1 MNHKQKMW
9 LLPYLLILFEIAVY
23 LSNDMYLPSMPAIAR
38 DLSLTQEQTQ
48 STLTLWFLG
57 ASALQFILGPLS
69 DRYGRRPIIVIGAL
83 YFVLSSAACAM
94 AHSLT
99 ILLIARFIQ
108 GSAICS
114 ILVAGYAAIHE
125 LFKTKEA
132 IKILALMGAITILAP
147 AFGPLFGAL
156 IVQFYSWRYIF
167 WFLALLGTLSFISL
181 FIYMPESNQNKHK
194 LHVKTIA
201 HDYAK
206 IISNKE
212 FMLPC
217 ISYCILVGVFFL
229 WMFEAPFLM
238 MEVYGAS
245 TLYYGVSQIFI
256 FGCFFVGAELTNL
269 LLNRYDLGK
278 LVKIAT
284 LAVLLGTIIFAVTA
298 KIYDNMLISIM
309 CLMLISTGSSML
321 FGPLNRLAIEACDQ
335 PMGRRTAVFSTMM
348 SLFGA
353 LCGWILTLITVN
365 NLATIS
371 ILIIACVTIATV
383 TLLLTKVP
391 LLDSNEF

>member
-1 MNHKQKMW
+1 MNHKQKIW

-23 LSNDMYLPSMPAIAR
+23 LSNDMYLPSMPAIAQ
-38 DLSLTQEQTQ
+38 DLALTQEQTQ
-48 STLTLWFLG
+48 NTLTFWFLG

-69 DRYGRRPIIVIGAL
+69 DRYGRRPIILIGAAS
-83 YFVLSSAACAM
+83 FVLSSAACAV
-94 AHSLT
+94 AQTLP
-99 ILLIARFIQ
+99 LLLMARFIQ

-114 ILVAGYAAIHE
+114 VLVAGYAAIHE
-125 LFKTKEA
+125 LFKTKAA
-132 IKILALMGAITILAP
+132 IKILALMAAITILAP
-147 AFGPLFGAL
+147 AFGPLVGAL

-167 WFLALLGTLSFISL
+167 WFLASIGFLSFVLL
-181 FIYMPESNQNKHK
+181 FIFMPESNQHKHKHK
-194 LHVKTIA
+194 LHIKTIA
-201 HDYAK
+201 NDYMK

-217 ISYCILVGVFFL
+217 ISYCLLVGVFFL

-238 MEVYGAS
+238 MKAYGAS

-256 FGCFFVGAELTNL
+256 FGCFFVGAKLTDL

-284 LAVLLGTIIFAVTA
+284 LSALLGTILFAITA
-298 KIYDNMLISIM
+298 KIFDSMLLSIM
-309 CLMLISTGSSML
+309 CLMLISTGASML
-321 FGPLNRLAIEACDQ
+321 FAPLNRFSIEACNQ

-353 LCGWILTLITVN
+353 LCGWSLTFVTVN
-365 NLATIS
+365 SLSAISVLIIICMSLAT
-371 ILIIACVTIATV
+371 L

-391 LLDSNEF
+391 LLETD

>member
-1 MNHKQKMW
+1 MNHKQKIW
-9 LLPYLLILFEIAVY
+9 LLPYLLILFEIVVY

-38 DLSLTQEQTQ
+38 DLALTQEQTQ

-83 YFVLSSAACAM
+83 SFVLSSAACAM
-94 AHSLT
+94 AYTLPL
-99 ILLIARFIQ
+99 LLISRFIQ

-147 AFGPLFGAL
+147 AFGPLVGAL

-167 WFLALLGTLSFISL
+167 WLLTAIGALSFISL
-181 FIYMPESNQNKHK
+181 FIYMPESNQNRHK
-194 LHVKTIA
+194 LHIKTIA
-201 HDYAK
+201 RDYIK
-206 IISNKE
+206 ILSNKE

-238 MEVYGAS
+238 MEIYGAS
-245 TLYYGVSQIFI
+245 TLYYGASQIFI

-284 LAVLLGTIIFAVTA
+284 ATILLGTVIFAVTA
-298 KIYDNMLISIM
+298 KIYDSMFISII

-321 FGPLNRLAIEACDQ
+321 FGPLNRLAIEACNQ
-335 PMGRRTAVFSTMM
+335 PMGRRTAVFSTML

-365 NLATIS
+365 TLSAIS
-371 ILIIACVTIATV
+371 ILIIVCVATATV

-391 LLDSNEF
+391 LLDKD

>member
-1 MNHKQKMW
+1 MW

-83 YFVLSSAACAM
+83 SFVISSAACAM
-94 AHSLT
+94 AQSLT

-132 IKILALMGAITILAP
+132 IKILALMAAITILAP
-147 AFGPLFGAL
+147 AFGPLLGAL

-167 WFLALLGTLSFISL
+167 WFLAGIGLLSFILL
-181 FIYMPESNQNKHK
+181 FIYMPESNQAKHK
-194 LHVKTIA
+194 LHIKTITK
-201 HDYAK
+201 DYIK
-206 IISNKE
+206 IVSNKE

-217 ISYCILVGVFFL
+217 ISYCLLVGVFFL

-245 TLYYGVSQIFI
+245 TLYYGISQIFI
-256 FGCFFVGAELTNL
+256 FGCFFVGSELTNW
-269 LLNRYDLGK
+269 LLNRYELGV

-284 LAVLLGTIIFAVTA
+284 ITALFGTVIFAVTA
-298 KIYDNMLISIM
+298 KIYDSMLFSVI
-309 CLMLISTGSSML
+309 CLMLISTGVAML
-321 FGPLNRLAIEACDQ
+321 FAPLNRLAIEACNQ
-335 PMGRRTAVFSTMM
+335 PMGRRTAVFSTML

-353 LCGWILTLITVN
+353 LCGWVLTLITVET
-365 NLATIS
+365 LATIS
-371 ILIIACVTIATV
+371 VLITACMGIATF

-391 LLDSNEF
+391 LVDPD

>member
-1 MNHKQKMW
+1 MNHKQKIW
-9 LLPYLLILFEIAVY
+9 LLPYLLILFETVVY

-38 DLSLTQEQTQ
+38 DLGLTQEQTQ

-83 YFVLSSAACAM
+83 SFVLSSAACAV
-94 AHSLT
+94 AHTLPL
-99 ILLIARFIQ
+99 LLIARFIQ

-132 IKILALMGAITILAP
+132 IKILALMAAITILAP

-167 WFLALLGTLSFISL
+167 WFLAAIGSLSFISL
-181 FIYMPESNQNKHK
+181 FIYMPESNHNKHK
-194 LHVKTIA
+194 LHIKTIA
-201 HDYAK
+201 RDYMK
-206 IISNKE
+206 ILSNKE

-217 ISYCILVGVFFL
+217 ISYCLLVGVFFL

-256 FGCFFVGAELTNL
+256 FGCFFIGAELTNW
-269 LLNRYDLGK
+269 LLNKYDLGI
-278 LVKIAT
+278 LVKTAT
-284 LAVLLGTIIFAVTA
+284 LAALLGTIIFAVTA
-298 KIYDNMLISIM
+298 KIYDSMIFSIM

-335 PMGRRTAVFSTMM
+335 PMGRRTAVFSTML

-365 NLATIS
+365 TLTTIS
-371 ILIIACVTIATV
+371 ILITGCMTIATV

-391 LLDSNEF
+391 LFDAD